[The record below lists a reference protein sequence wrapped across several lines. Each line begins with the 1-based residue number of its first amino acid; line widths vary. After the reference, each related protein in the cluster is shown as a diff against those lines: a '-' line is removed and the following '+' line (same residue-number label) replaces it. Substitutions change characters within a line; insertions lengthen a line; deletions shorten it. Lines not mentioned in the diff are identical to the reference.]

1 MRQMTK
7 HIFKRAESVITD
19 LKPMKGKLAK
29 FNANVFSDTF
39 DERYVELKDC
49 KFYYYEGH
57 ADVKEMKLKG
67 CLNFDIY
74 DV

>member
-1 MRQMTK
+1 MKQITK
-7 HIFKRAESVITD
+7 NLFKRAESVIID

-49 KFYYYEGH
+49 KFYYYGES
-57 ADVKEMKLKG
+57 AD
-67 CLNFDIY
+67 
-74 DV
+74 